1 MKTRLN
7 SEFLDQFGAE
17 NGDKKS
23 PSSEYSRNSGIVLST
38 FPLTELVYE
47 VIGSIPGSYLQLK
60 LMDAELVVIRS
71 DRNLLLKAIQYCF
84 EELTN
89 LTYRQGKR
97 VLIGLRI
104 YGRNGVGYLEMDCPD
119 LDLTS
124 LSLRTGKNAL
134 TLTGHPEPEFG
145 FIVAQIALSK
155 IKASYD
161 ILHNRNG
168 GSKLVFEIPK
178 VRGEA
183 S

>member
-7 SEFLDQFGAE
+7 SEFSEQFGSE
-17 NGDKKS
+17 NRDDKS
-23 PSSEYSRNSGIVLST
+23 PSSGNSGNSGIVLST

-47 VIGSIPGSYLQLK
+47 VIGSIPGSYLQVK
-60 LMDAELVVIRS
+60 LMEAELVVIRS
-71 DRNLLLKAIQYCF
+71 DRNLLLKAFHHCL
-84 EELTN
+84 EDLTN

-104 YGRNGVGYLEMDCPD
+104 YGRDGVGYLEMDCPD

-134 TLTGHPEPEFG
+134 TLSGHAEPEFG

-155 IKASYD
+155 VKASYN
-161 ILHNRNG
+161 ILHNRLG

-178 VRGEA
+178 VRGAA